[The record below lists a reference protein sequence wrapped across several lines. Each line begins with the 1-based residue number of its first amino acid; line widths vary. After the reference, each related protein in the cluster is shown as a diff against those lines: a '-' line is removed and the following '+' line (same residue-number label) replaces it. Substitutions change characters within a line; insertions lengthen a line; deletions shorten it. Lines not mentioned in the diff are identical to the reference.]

1 MTHIQPRLF
10 GLGAAVLALA
20 LAPGCAS
27 KKYVRGTIAPVDT
40 RVGVVET
47 KTQTNTDDIAKLD
60 DKVEADVSRL
70 DERTTTALERAADA
84 QTAADR
90 AQGSADEAAARAADA
105 RDFARTGLG
114 RLEQTVI
121 DMSRYEKIAGASV
134 LFGFDSSALTV
145 DGQSRLATL
154 VQQAGM
160 SERFILEV
168 RGFTDSTGDP
178 EYNLR
183 LSQRRAEAVVRELN
197 GKHNV
202 PLRAIHRIG
211 LGADNPAGDNKDRA
225 GREQN
230 RRVEVPL
237 FVPKDELAPALTSN
251 RP

>member
-1 MTHIQPRLF
+1 MTHIQPRFF

-105 RDFARTGLG
+105 RDFA
-114 RLEQTVI
+114 
-121 DMSRYEKIAGASV
+121 
-134 LFGFDSSALTV
+134 
-145 DGQSRLATL
+145 
-154 VQQAGM
+154 
-160 SERFILEV
+160 
-168 RGFTDSTGDP
+168 
-178 EYNLR
+178 
-183 LSQRRAEAVVRELN
+183 
-197 GKHNV
+197 
-202 PLRAIHRIG
+202 
-211 LGADNPAGDNKDRA
+211 
-225 GREQN
+225 
-230 RRVEVPL
+230 
-237 FVPKDELAPALTSN
+237 
-251 RP
+251 